1 MSTHQNAPIEKGNIL
16 KYLKK
21 QMANERAFLADS
33 DDRNVLSI
41 YYSQNQRSAEFV
53 EEGGILDDQAGCA
66 TAPPR
71 LRTMP

>member
-16 KYLKK
+16 KCLKK

-41 YYSQNQRSAEFV
+41 YYRQNQRSAEFV
-53 EEGGILDDQAGCA
+53 EECGILDDQASCA
-66 TAPPR
+66 TTPPR
-71 LRTMP
+71 LRTML